1 MEKQLIFVIFSPPG
15 NSIAGKD
22 EPCAKPDSKSCGL
35 GSATLKVK
43 KNLISRLI
51 NQVTKRLLTYGSV
64 VLSKAGINNQDGI
77 VFPEVSLPMLI
88 RQGGV

>member
-51 NQVTKRLLTYGSV
+51 N
-64 VLSKAGINNQDGI
+64 
-77 VFPEVSLPMLI
+77 
-88 RQGGV
+88 